1 MKKSNQNN
9 LDFEMINLD
18 ETAGWNQLEIEEA
31 LAEKTYTEENMMWWA
46 EMDSSPIFNSYQLKA
61 NLASSLFLPTSIYTQ
76 VINIL
81 NHIIDAYIE
90 AHKS

>member
-1 MKKSNQNN
+1 MTTT
-9 LDFEMINLD
+9 MIL
-18 ETAGWNQLEIEEA
+18 LEIRF
-31 LAEKTYTEENMMWWA
+31 LLCKFQTYTEENMMWWA

-61 NLASSLFLPTSIYTQ
+61 NLASSLFLPTSIYNQ